1 MQLDSTQRKRLRG
14 LAHALRPAVHVGA
27 RGLTEAVTRQI
38 DEALERHELIKVK
51 IAAEREQRQRMAE
64 QIVQATG
71 AALAGL
77 VGRIAIL
84 YRRHPDRQRRRIA
97 LG

>member
-64 QIVQATG
+64 QTLLPFRCPQSARNRQ
-71 AALAGL
+71 
-77 VGRIAIL
+77 GRSAF
-84 YRRHPDRQRRRIA
+84 
-97 LG
+97 